1 MIYGDI
7 INSSYDELREKFPR
21 FQSLSPEQKVVAM
34 YNGNDIESYSNNS
47 DIIVYYDILNA
58 DRPLLVVERVPD
70 SEFESAEQLE
80 EFVKETN
87 ELIED
92 YVVAYDVVE
101 DKEYVDIS
109 LTRNRLY
116 ENIIKQGV

>member
-92 YVVAYDVVE
+92 YVVAYAVVE

>member
-47 DIIVYYDILNA
+47 DIIVHYDILNS
-58 DRPLLVVERVPD
+58 DRPILVVERVPD

-80 EFVKETN
+80 EFINETN
-87 ELIED
+87 KLIKD

-109 LTRNRLY
+109 LTRNGLY

>member
-80 EFVKETN
+80 EFVEETN
-87 ELIED
+87 KLIED